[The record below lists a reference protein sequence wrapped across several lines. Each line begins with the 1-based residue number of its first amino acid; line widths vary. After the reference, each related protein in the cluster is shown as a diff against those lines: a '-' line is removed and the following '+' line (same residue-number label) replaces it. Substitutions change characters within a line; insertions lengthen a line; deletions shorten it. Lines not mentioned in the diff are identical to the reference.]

1 MPSQLCTRP
10 QRRMSETSTLRPF
23 INIMLFSSQP
33 SGLEA
38 LIKRPRPTKWQEF
51 WSGPCKFIAR
61 YIYTHRRISYDTLA
75 NPVSIV
81 CISDTHNVHFDL
93 PPGDVLIHAG
103 DLTQSGS
110 LKELQEAISWLSSQ
124 PHPHKIV
131 IAGNHDILLD
141 QACDRSEKD
150 AEERAKLD
158 WGSCTYLENEMIT
171 ITCANGRRL
180 RIYGSPLSPRHGNWA
195 FQYPRPQDIW
205 SGTVPEDTDILI
217 THGPPLGHLDLMRLG
232 CRHLLRELWR
242 VRPLLHVFGHAH
254 EGYGHERVQFDQ
266 LQSAYELTVSEGGGI
281 LNTLAVI
288 KEGLLSLCRA
298 ERVAKCQLVNP
309 AMVGGLRDDQRRKPV
324 TVLV

>member
-1 MPSQLCTRP
+1 
-10 QRRMSETSTLRPF
+10 
-23 INIMLFSSQP
+23 INIMLFSSRP

-38 LIKRPRPTKWQEF
+38 LINRPRPTKWQEF
-51 WSGPCKFIAR
+51 WSGPCKFIAH
-61 YIYTHRRISYDTLA
+61 YIYTHRRIAYETLA

-81 CISDTHNVHFDL
+81 CISDTHNAHFDL

-110 LKELQEAISWLSSQ
+110 LKELQETISWLSSQ

-141 QACDRSEKD
+141 QACDLSEKD

-195 FQYPRPQDIW
+195 FQYPRPEDIW
-205 SGTVPEDTDILI
+205 SS
-217 THGPPLGHLDLMRLG
+217 HLDLMRLG

-242 VRPLLHVFGHAH
+242 VRPLLHVFGHVH
-254 EGYGHERVQFDQ
+254 EGYGHERVQFDR
-266 LQSAYELTVSEGGGI
+266 LQDTYELTVSEDGGI